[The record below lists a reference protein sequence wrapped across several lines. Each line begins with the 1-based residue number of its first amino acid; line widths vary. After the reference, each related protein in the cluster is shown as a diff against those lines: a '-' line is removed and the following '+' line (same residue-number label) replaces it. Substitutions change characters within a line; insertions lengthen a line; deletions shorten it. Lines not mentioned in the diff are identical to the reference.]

1 MVVGKRHAKRAVDRN
16 RIRRRI
22 RESFRLLQL
31 PANLD
36 VVILARPG
44 AGSCEAQA
52 LTASLDQLWSR
63 LARKVDERSKTVTV
77 KDGAAR

>member
-22 RESFRLLQL
+22 RESFRLQHL
-31 PANLD
+31 PCPLD

-44 AGSCEAQA
+44 AGVCDNQA
-52 LTASLDQLWSR
+52 LASSLDQLWSR
-63 LARKVDERSKTVTV
+63 LARKLENHSEAGRDSSGR
-77 KDGAAR
+77 